1 MGLAQDD
8 KPLFLI
14 RPGTKTELC
23 AITKDFPNTKED
35 PIIVSARVFLFI
47 SKHEPGFSDLY

>member
-1 MGLAQDD
+1 MGLAQGD

-23 AITKDFPNTKED
+23 AITKDFPNPKED